1 MKNLE
6 LYEYYGP
13 GGEYSDP
20 QERIELLQEA
30 QGKLTEAVDLIEQ
43 ALKGTTHERHA
54 KAYLIGHL
62 NNWIDSGNRFDMGI
76 QQYIDKLQEEEEE
89 WEDEGEEDYE
99 D

>member
-13 GGEYSDP
+13 GGEDSDP

-54 KAYLIGHL
+54 QTYLIGHL

-76 QQYIDKLQEEEEE
+76 QQYIDKIAE
-89 WEDEGEEDYE
+89 EGEYDEEDEDYE